1 MNRFFVFFIIAVA
14 LGCKDQGSPQ
24 SVSIVNNSSS
34 KIMYLAVAPE
44 VTNLIDISDSLN
56 VSSLPNHLV
65 AIGES
70 REIEII
76 GYSPGKDIRVF
87 IYRLATPDAVKA
99 GYKSFMDVTDSQLRQ
114 NRYRVQVTD

>member
-1 MNRFFVFFIIAVA
+1 MKRFFFFSVIAVA
-14 LGCKDQGSPQ
+14 LGCNDQGLLQ
-24 SVSIVNNSSS
+24 SVSIVNASSS

-44 VTNLIDISDSLN
+44 VANLIDINDSLN
-56 VSSLPNHLV
+56 VSSLPNHIV
-65 AIGES
+65 TIGES
-70 REIEII
+70 RLIEIV

-99 GYKSFMDVTDSQLRQ
+99 GYKGFIDVTDSQLRQ